1 MKVEVRDEKGKLIW
15 SRSDVGGFTSPAY
28 AFDTTLEQIKQ
39 VLGLALEQ
47 CVGELAVSDDV
58 DRVADISAATT

>member
-1 MKVEVRDEKGKLIW
+1 MEVQIRDEKGKLIW

-28 AFDTTLEQIKQ
+28 AFDTTLEQIRQ
-39 VLGLALEQ
+39 ALGLALEQ

-58 DRVADISAATT
+58 DRVADVPAAST